1 MHFIEAFMSKIIN
14 INLLYII
21 LVFIISTIIIKI
33 DSTLWINVFEVMITM
48 YFTIIYEEIKS
59 MKILSHGVSS
69 CICVETNVI
78 LSGYNTRIYRLRAVL
93 GSIPNLHTKQAFLS
107 AFLIQ
112 FGKIRQYVQE
122 HYEIMK

>member
-1 MHFIEAFMSKIIN
+1 MSKIIN

-112 FGKIRQYVQE
+112 FGKIRQYMQE

>member
-1 MHFIEAFMSKIIN
+1 
-14 INLLYII
+14 
-21 LVFIISTIIIKI
+21 
-33 DSTLWINVFEVMITM
+33 
-48 YFTIIYEEIKS
+48 
-59 MKILSHGVSS
+59 MKIFSHGVSS
-69 CICVETNVI
+69 GICVETNVI

-112 FGKIRQYVQE
+112 FGKIRQYMQE

>member
-1 MHFIEAFMSKIIN
+1 
-14 INLLYII
+14 
-21 LVFIISTIIIKI
+21 
-33 DSTLWINVFEVMITM
+33 MITM
-48 YFTIIYEEIKS
+48 YFTIIYEEMKS

-112 FGKIRQYVQE
+112 FGKIRQYMQE